1 MVKSITNVVILPLTV
16 LLFGVFA
23 GCSDS
28 NPISAFEP
36 EVVNNADAFQF
47 QITDATDVTTTLN
60 YSWTNSGTRA
70 TIDHSTAMVSGSAFV
85 TIKDAAGVQVYSS
98 ELKASGVE
106 TSAIGTAGTWNI
118 TVGFSNFDGTSNF
131 RAEKL

>member
-1 MVKSITNVVILPLTV
+1 MKSLQNLLLLPAAV
-16 LLFGVFA
+16 LLLGVFS

-36 EVVNNADAFQF
+36 EIVNNADAFQF
-47 QITDATDVTTTLN
+47 QITDATDVTTTLH
-60 YSWTNSGTRA
+60 YSWTNTGTRA
-70 TIDHSTAMVSGSAFV
+70 TIDHSTAVVSGSAFV
-85 TIKDAAGVQVYSS
+85 TIMDASGVQVYSS

-106 TSAIGTAGTWNI
+106 TSAVGTAGTWNI
-118 TVGFSNFDGTSNF
+118 TVGFSKFDGTSNF